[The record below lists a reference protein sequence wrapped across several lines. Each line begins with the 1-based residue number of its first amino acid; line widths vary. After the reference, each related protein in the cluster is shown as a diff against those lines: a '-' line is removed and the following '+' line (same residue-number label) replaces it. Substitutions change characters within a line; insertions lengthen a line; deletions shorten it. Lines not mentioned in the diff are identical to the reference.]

1 MWVFWYLCIR
11 KNYSIGIKVLMVMV
25 VVVISFQL
33 MFVKKIIKM
42 FEVVIKIEV
51 LRLGC
56 FVIKMVGMNII
67 INEVNKVLND
77 GGRVCLLM

>member
-1 MWVFWYLCIR
+1 
-11 KNYSIGIKVLMVMV
+11 
-25 VVVISFQL
+25 